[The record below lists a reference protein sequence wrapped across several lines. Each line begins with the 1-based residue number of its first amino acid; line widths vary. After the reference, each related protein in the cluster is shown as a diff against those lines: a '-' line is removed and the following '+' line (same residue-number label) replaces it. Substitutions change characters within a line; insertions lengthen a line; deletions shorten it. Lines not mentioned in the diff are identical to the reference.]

1 MIIWSRWGIVV
12 LLFLGLG
19 LGLGWALGWSIWLLQ
34 PSEPVNGILF
44 MGIGDILSA
53 ALLWL
58 FVKYVV
64 GTYIDKPRAAVMYEK
79 LAEPIRN
86 ENNSIQ
92 THRVIPILHPETGQ
106 QIYTNPV
113 SSFFFIPLRFWPFLL
128 GGIGV
133 VVLVVGV
140 VTGLTRG

>member
-19 LGLGWALGWSIWLLQ
+19 IGLGWALGWSIWLLQ

-64 GTYIDKPRAAVMYEK
+64 GTYIDKPRAAVMFEK

-86 ENNSIQ
+86 ENNAIQ

-106 QIYTNPV
+106 QLMTQPT
-113 SSFFFIPLRFWPFLL
+113 SSFFFIPIRYWVYVLPALV
-128 GGIGV
+128 V
-133 VVLVVGV
+133 VVLLINVVA
-140 VTGLTRG
+140 LATRG

>member
-19 LGLGWALGWSIWLLQ
+19 IGLGWALGWSIWLLQ

-86 ENNSIQ
+86 ENNAIQ

-106 QIYTNPV
+106 QIHTNPV